1 MGVSY
6 DLPSYVAD
14 CRLFNSFIINWRDP
28 YCTKEALQVNTPCI
42 TTSYPATY
50 EQIVDGENGYILDFD
65 LFKNGTNKE
74 WFKVIDKYIIEYLKF
89 KYISKDKEI
98 ENNGLKNWEN
108 RLEN

>member
-14 CRLFNSFIINWRDP
+14 CDYLIHLSLTEGDP

-74 WFKVIDKYIIEYLKF
+74 WFKVIDKIYNRIPKF

-98 ENNGLKNWEN
+98 EKTMD
-108 RLEN
+108 